1 MRTILVDLP
10 YDCRGFIVES
20 VETGEQCCVLNARL
34 SHEANLKTY
43 QHECDHAKNNDFNCC
58 KSINKIEYERHSKGK
73 C

>member
-34 SHEANLKTY
+34 SHEENIKTY
-43 QHECDHAKNNDFNCC
+43 QHECDHAQHDDFRRCE
-58 KSINKIEYERHSKGK
+58 SINKIEYARHNL
-73 C
+73 